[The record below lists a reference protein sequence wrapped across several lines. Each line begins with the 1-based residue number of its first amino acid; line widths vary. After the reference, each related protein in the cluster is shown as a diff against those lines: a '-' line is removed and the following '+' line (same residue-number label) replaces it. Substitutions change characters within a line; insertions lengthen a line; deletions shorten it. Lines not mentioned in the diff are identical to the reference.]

1 MTCCILKPF
10 IVNIKTIN
18 SPWMTSLSFS
28 ANTFFPISSMIF
40 FLKKVRNWVTGP
52 LLQHGRALVHHFKEA
67 ISSAH
72 IWKWLHSFLFLIQSS
87 QMALC
92 RYKLILVV
100 MPILHNASNFMFP
113 TERHKAW
120 LQFVQ
125 MEWPSY
131 QDHFCIQIT
140 VHGSDRQQKRT
151 ECWWMKA
158 IRTVTVIWMRD
169 LVYDETILCTASIYL
184 LWQDHAKLKLNI
196 PPSALRWGKLQRNN
210 LMWLVYPG
218 MVGLGRPAV

>member
-1 MTCCILKPF
+1 MTCILKPF
-10 IVNIKTIN
+10 IVNIKSIN
-18 SPWMTSLSFS
+18 SPRMISLSFS
-28 ANTFFPISSMIF
+28 INSFFPISSMIF
-40 FLKKVRNWVTGP
+40 FLKEVRSWATDP
-52 LLQHGRALVHHFKEA
+52 LLHHGRALEHYFKKA
-67 ISSAH
+67 ISSAIH
-72 IWKWLHSFLFLIQSS
+72 SYIWRRLHSFLFWIQSS

-113 TERHKAW
+113 IGRHKAW

-151 ECWWMKA
+151 ECWRMKA
-158 IRTVTVIWMRD
+158 IRTVTAIWMQD
-169 LVYDETILCTASIYL
+169 SAYDETILCTASIYL
-184 LWQDHAKLKLNI
+184 LWQDHVKLKLNI
-196 PPSALRWGKLQRNN
+196 PPLSFEMGEITEK
-210 LMWLVYPG
+210 
-218 MVGLGRPAV
+218 